1 MQRDNLQQVSVL
13 QDACARLH
21 EQARDAAHVLSLS
34 HRYECLPGCLER
46 PGKVIGTG
54 FYDMVNNRVVVK
66 CNTYYNNL
74 TVLSDFQQSTHGNQ
88 THDHDSLRQRGH
100 VTAGV
105 NLSVCLSD

>member
-21 EQARDAAHVLSLS
+21 EQARDAAYALSLS

-54 FYDMVNNRVVVK
+54 FYDMVNNRVVVTS
-66 CNTYYNNL
+66 NTYYDNCL
-74 TVLSDFQQSTHGNQ
+74 TDSHMSHDFLGRGN
-88 THDHDSLRQRGH
+88 RYE
-100 VTAGV
+100 V
-105 NLSVCLSD
+105 SVHIVIIRKQ